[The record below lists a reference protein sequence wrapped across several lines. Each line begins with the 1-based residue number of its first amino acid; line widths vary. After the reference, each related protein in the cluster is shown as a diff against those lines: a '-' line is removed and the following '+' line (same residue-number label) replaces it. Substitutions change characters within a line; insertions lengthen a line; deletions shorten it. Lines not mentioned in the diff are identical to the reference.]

1 MGMHAKLGGAPLES
15 DQVLEVMWLPFCL
28 KVRPGASVEEGG
40 TAMAFAAEK
49 SARVLQVLVSSQTT
63 KEMQD

>member
-1 MGMHAKLGGAPLES
+1 MGMHAKLGGAPVES
-15 DQVLEVMWLPFCL
+15 DQVLETEWLPFHS
-28 KVRPGASVEEGG
+28 KVRPGTSVEEGG

-63 KEMQD
+63 KEMHD